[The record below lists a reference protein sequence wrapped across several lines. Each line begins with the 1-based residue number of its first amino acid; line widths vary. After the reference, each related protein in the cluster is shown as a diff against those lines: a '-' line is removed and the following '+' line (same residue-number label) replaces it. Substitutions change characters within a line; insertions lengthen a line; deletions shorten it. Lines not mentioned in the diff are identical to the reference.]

1 MPSKPKHK
9 NVTRD
14 TEKIELSFGRSC
26 DDVCLINNSNKW
38 RVYLE
43 AIRVQEEGNTWN
55 KEDLNVVNREPF
67 KVKRRENH
75 KTITVSGQH

>member
-9 NVTRD
+9 NVIRD

-26 DDVCLINNSNKW
+26 GDVCLINKSNKW

-43 AIRVQEEGNTWN
+43 VIRIQEEGNTWN
-55 KEDLNVVNREPF
+55 KEDLNGVNRESF
-67 KVKRRENH
+67 KV
-75 KTITVSGQH
+75 